1 MKHFTV
7 TPAEEG
13 LRFDRWAKTHLPGVP
28 YGLLQKHL
36 RKGAVRLDGKRVK
49 AEQKLVA
56 GQVVAVRPE
65 VLAASET
72 PAPRPRTLPLEE
84 AQKRLRALVI
94 HEDARCLVLNKP
106 AGLATQGGSGVKD
119 SVDALIAA
127 ASEGD
132 DRLRL
137 VHRLDKDTSG
147 VLVIAKG
154 RKAAEELTRAF
165 AAKDVQKIYWALVV
179 GVPQPYEGII
189 DAPMEKI
196 GTREKMELS
205 EDGQRAVT
213 EYVTR
218 ETLAGKLTWVELQP
232 ITGRTH
238 QLRVH
243 MAAIEHPI
251 YGDGKYGG
259 AEAFIDG
266 MGLPAQL
273 HLHARRIVMKGLD
286 VTAPLPVHM
295 KQSWKALG
303 LSEPKK

>member
-1 MKHFTV
+1 MKQFTV
-7 TPAEEG
+7 TPSEDG

-36 RKGAVRLDGKRVK
+36 RKGAVRIDGKRVK
-49 AEQKLVA
+49 AEQKVIA

-65 VLAASET
+65 VMAASET
-72 PAPRPRTLPLEE
+72 PAPRPKPALSVED
-84 AQKRLRALVI
+84 AQKRLRAMVI
-94 HEDARCLVLNKP
+94 HEDKRCLVLNKP

-119 SVDALIAA
+119 SVDALLAA
-127 ASEGD
+127 ASEGE

-147 VLVIAKG
+147 VLLIAKG
-154 RKAAEELTRAF
+154 RKAAEELSRAF
-165 AAKDVQKIYWALVV
+165 AAKDVEKIYWALVV

-189 DAPMEKI
+189 DAPIEKL
-196 GTREKMELS
+196 GSREKMELS

-213 EYVTR
+213 EYVTK
-218 ETLAGKLTWVELQP
+218 ETLAGKLTWVELKP

-259 AEAFIDG
+259 QAAFVDG
-266 MGLPAQL
+266 MDLPAQL
-273 HLHARRIVMKGLD
+273 HLHARRIRMKGLD
-286 VTAPLPVHM
+286 VSAPLPTHM

-303 LSEPKK
+303 LSA